1 MGKYASK
8 YVGVNPAPTDW
19 TKIGDIAVDTLGIA
33 SSANLP
39 FNPGV
44 DPQYDNGYIIIS
56 DTRNTNLIGRTTG
69 GGAGIAQADVPTYWA
84 TNSKSYIDLINLAK
98 RLPISEG
105 YNIRNLTEVLS
116 FFTAKNYWS
125 SYDEKLVAYFDASNY
140 DSYPLGGTTW
150 NDISG
155 FNNNGTI
162 TNTLFVDTSSFGEPG
177 PSYFIFRGNEPVN
190 PQDYVYINQP
200 IPTDSDYTIMAWV
213 YSLNSSGAHN
223 IVSTRNAP
231 FYTAGG
237 KLTAG
242 VAGNNFVVQD
252 TQELPRDVW
261 KFVAVTFINRGT
273 MNLYIDGSLVDTSS
287 TVGGYT
293 SDKVYI
299 GGYYDNPPPQVS
311 DFWDG
316 YISEV
321 KIYTRAFTD
330 IEISNEFGYRRNF
343 YGV

>member
-8 YVGVNPAPTDW
+8 YVGVNPAPTGW
-19 TKIGDIAVDTLGIA
+19 TKIGNIAVDTLGIA
-33 SSANLP
+33 SSANIP

-56 DTRNTNLIGRTTG
+56 DTRNTNLIGRKTG

-98 RLPISEG
+98 RLPISEAG

-125 SYDEKLVAYFDASNY
+125 SYDDTLVAYFDASNY

-150 NDISG
+150 NNLSG
-155 FNNNGTI
+155 SVGSNDGII
-162 TNTLFVDTSSFGEPG
+162 TNTLFVEGEG
-177 PSYFIFRGNEPVN
+177 PSYFTFRGNEPVN

-200 IPTDSDYTIMAWV
+200 IPTNSDYTIMAWV
-213 YSLNSSGAHN
+213 CSLNNSGAHN

-252 TQELPRDVW
+252 TQALPRDTW
-261 KFVAVTFINRGT
+261 KFVAVTLKDRDT
-273 MNLYIDGSLVDTSS
+273 MNLYTDGNLVDTSN
-287 TVGGYT
+287 TVGSYT